1 MQELKPKTDIVAFLE
16 ERGHQLHRE
25 GKSFKTLCPFHKD
38 KTPSMSVDPEKNVW
52 HCFGCDRGGDA
63 ITYLEL
69 ADGLTFGQAADQLRG
84 TDALP
89 PIRIQPINPLEL
101 MERAADIY
109 HQNLA
114 QYEPAQAYLA
124 KRGLVD
130 KEMFRDFRL
139 GYADG
144 EKLARLAGSEKQ
156 KTALQELGLLN
167 AKGNETLYG
176 CLVAP
181 LKDEDGRVRGFLGRR
196 IQPGRNPHRTLAGPV
211 TGLFHPEAARGSSVI
226 LLVEGFLD
234 ALACYQAGFRNVMAL
249 GGSQSRPH
257 LLSHLQSYGVR
268 QVLLALDPDDAGDQG
283 SQQLA
288 QELEKRGIGS
298 KRVQLPEDP
307 SDFFLNGGSALHFHR
322 FIEEAEVLSHG
333 PQDSEFFHQ
342 AGQLLY
348 RARTL
353 SRPENGKLKVQLRI
367 DAEEFVHRDTL
378 DLYSYRARR
387 TLANRVSERG
397 GGAPEDIEEHLDA
410 LISGLENRFSSLD
423 EEQDRPQKPTMTA
436 VEKKEA
442 LAFLQSPDLVKT
454 LLEDMRQL
462 GYVGE
467 EEAKLL
473 VYLIAVSRR
482 LKRPLSGIIQSG
494 SGAGKSFLAEL
505 AEQLTPPEDVELF
518 SKLSPQA
525 LYYLPKD
532 YLKRKLLILEERA
545 GGEGADYAIRTLQT
559 KDKLTQAVVL
569 KEPSTGKMQTR
580 QFEVEGPI
588 AYLETTTNA
597 FLNPENTSRCFEIPL
612 DESISQTQRIHEH
625 QRRARSL
632 RGLEAKV
639 ATSGLQRKHHN
650 AQRLLEKV
658 WVVIP
663 YAEKLIFPDRL
674 LRTRR
679 DHERFLSLIEA
690 AAFLH
695 QHQRPQKTAELDGQ
709 VTTYIEATVQD
720 YAIAYRLALRVLWV
734 SLDELSRWSREL
746 VDWMNEQTGLA
757 AEDKI
762 KPEDVSWT
770 RRQLRESLRWPDRR
784 LRESLHEL
792 VDLEYL
798 QTLKGGQGLAY
809 IYRLNPYFQNS
820 PKALGLLTPDQ
831 LQAQL

>member
-1 MQELKPKTDIVAFLE
+1 MPELKPKTDLIAFLE

-38 KTPSMSVDPEKNVW
+38 KTPSMSVDPEKNLW

-69 ADGLTFGQAADQLRG
+69 AEGLTFGQAADRLHG
-84 TDALP
+84 ESLP
-89 PIRIQPINPLEL
+89 PIRIRPINPLEL
-101 MERAADIY
+101 MERAAEIY
-109 HQNLA
+109 HSNLA
-114 QYEPAQAYLA
+114 RHEPALAYLA
-124 KRGLVD
+124 QRGLVQ
-130 KEMFRDFRL
+130 KELFRDFRL

-144 EKLARLAGSEKQ
+144 EQLARLAGNDQ
-156 KTALQELGLLN
+156 QRQALQELGLLN
-167 AKGNETLYG
+167 VKGNETLYG

-181 LKDEDGRVRGFLGRR
+181 LKDSEGRVRGFLGRR
-196 IQPGRNPHRTLAGPV
+196 LQPDKNPHRTLAGPV
-211 TGLFHPEAARGSSVI
+211 TGLFHPEAARGSSTI
-226 LLVEGFLD
+226 ILVEGFLD

-249 GGSQSRPH
+249 GGSQAHPL
-257 LLSHLQSYGVR
+257 LLSHLQTCGVR
-268 QVLLALDPDDAGDQG
+268 QVLLALDPDEAGDRG
-283 SQQLA
+283 STLLA
-288 QELEKRGIGS
+288 EELEKRGLGS
-298 KRVQLPEDP
+298 KRVQLPRDP
-307 SDFFLNGGSALHFHR
+307 ADFFLHGGSGLDFR
-322 FIEEAEVLSHG
+322 RLLEEAEVLARG
-333 PQDSEFFHQ
+333 PQESEFFHQ
-342 AGQLLY
+342 TGQLLY
-348 RARTL
+348 RARAL
-353 SRPENGKLKVQLRI
+353 SRPENGKLRVQLRI
-367 DAEEFVHRDTL
+367 DAEDFVHRDTL
-378 DLYSYRARR
+378 DLYSYRSRK

-397 GGAPEDIEEHLDA
+397 GGAPEEIEEHLDTLTA
-410 LISGLENRFSSLD
+410 GLEQRFALLE
-423 EEQDRPQKPTMTA
+423 EEQDRPQRPTMTP
-436 VEKKEA
+436 VEREEA
-442 LAFLQSPDLVKT
+442 LAFLQHPDLVKI
-454 LLEDMRQL
+454 LLEDMESL

-494 SGAGKSFLAEL
+494 AGAGKSFLAEL
-505 AEQLTPPEDVELF
+505 AEQLTPPEEVELF

-545 GGEGADYAIRTLQT
+545 GGEGADYAIRTLQS

-569 KEPSTGKMQTR
+569 KDAATGKMQTR

-588 AYLETTTNA
+588 AYLETTTDA

-612 DESISQTQRIHEH
+612 DESIAQTQRIHQH

-632 RGLEAKV
+632 TGLKTKV
-639 ATSGLQRKHHN
+639 GLSGLQRKHHN
-650 AQRLLEKV
+650 AQRLLEKI

-663 YAEKLIFPDRL
+663 YSEKLIFPDRL

-695 QHQRPQKTAELDGQ
+695 QHQRPRKTATLDGQ
-709 VTTYIEATVQD
+709 TTTYIEATVQD
-720 YAIAYRLALRVLWV
+720 YALAYRLALRVLWV

-746 VDWMNEQTGLA
+746 VDWMRQQTDLA

-762 KPEDVSWT
+762 KPTDVRWT

-784 LRESLHEL
+784 LRESLNEL
-792 VDLEYL
+792 VELEYL
-798 QTLKGGQGLAY
+798 QTLRGSQGQAY
-809 IYRLNPYFQNS
+809 LYRLNPYFQNS
-820 PKALGLLTPDQ
+820 PQALGLLTPEQ
-831 LQAQL
+831 LKEKL